1 MATIERRTSHGQN
14 VYYVK
19 VRRKGYPPQS
29 ATFHKLSDA
38 KRWAQMTEG
47 AIVEGRYFSPNDAK
61 RHTINDLLSRYRQ
74 DVFPQKRSS
83 TVYNQVYHLRWW
95 ETQLGHY
102 ALAEITP
109 ALIVEYRDKLA
120 RTRKNSTVRR
130 YLAVLSHAF
139 SLAVEW
145 QWANE
150 NPVNKVRKPKEP
162 RGRVRFL
169 TDDER
174 ERLLAACKVSRN
186 RYLYLIVVLAIST
199 GARRGELLSL
209 RWPDVDLKRC
219 TLTFHET
226 KNGERRAVPCT
237 GFALD
242 LLKQHAKGR
251 CPGTSLVF
259 PDAKGRKPLSMKD
272 AFANSVQRAG
282 IADFRFHDLR
292 HTFASYLA
300 MQGASL
306 LDIATVL
313 GHKTLQMVQRYAHLS
328 EAHTAGGSSTHERC
342 DLWCMTL

>member
-1 MATIERRTSHGQN
+1 MATIERRASHGQN

-47 AIVEGRYFSPNDAK
+47 AIVEGRYFSPSDTK
-61 RHTINDLLSRYRQ
+61 RHTINDLLSKYRQ

-83 TVYNQVYHLRWW
+83 TVYNQVYHLQWW
-95 ETQLGHY
+95 EAQLGHY
-102 ALAEITP
+102 ALSEITP

-139 SLAVEW
+139 TVAVEW
-145 QWANE
+145 QWVNE
-150 NPVNKVRKPKEP
+150 NPVSKVRKPKEP

-174 ERLLAACKVSRN
+174 ERLLAACKVSRS

-219 TLTFHET
+219 TLTFQET

-237 GFALD
+237 GHALD
-242 LLKQHAKGR
+242 LLKQHAEGR
-251 CPGTSLVF
+251 RLDISFVF
-259 PDAKGRKPLSMKD
+259 PDAMGKKPLSIKD
-272 AFANSVQRAG
+272 AFANSV
-282 IADFRFHDLR
+282 
-292 HTFASYLA
+292 
-300 MQGASL
+300 
-306 LDIATVL
+306 
-313 GHKTLQMVQRYAHLS
+313 
-328 EAHTAGGSSTHERC
+328 
-342 DLWCMTL
+342 

>member
-1 MATIERRTSHGQN
+1 MATIVRRTGKDGHTAYL
-14 VYYVK
+14 VR
-19 VRRKGYPPQS
+19 VRRQGAPPQT
-29 ATFHKLSDA
+29 ATFPRLSDA
-38 KRWAQMTEG
+38 KKWAQITEG
-47 AIVEGRYFSPNDAK
+47 AVLEGRHFPTFEAK
-61 RHTINDLLSRYRQ
+61 KHTVSDLLERYRN
-74 DVFPQKRSS
+74 DVLPQKRAS

-95 ETQLGHY
+95 EAQLGHY
-102 ALAEITP
+102 RLSDITP
-109 ALIVEYRDKLA
+109 ARIVEYRDKLA
-120 RTRKNSTVRR
+120 RTRENSTVRR

-139 SLAVEW
+139 TVAVEW
-145 QWANE
+145 QWVYE
-150 NPVNKVRKPKEP
+150 NPVSKVRKPKEP

-174 ERLLAACKVSRN
+174 ERLFAACKVSRN
-186 RYLYLIVVLAIST
+186 QYLYLIVVLAIST

-219 TLTFHET
+219 TLTFQET

-237 GFALD
+237 GHALD
-242 LLKQHAKGR
+242 LLKQHAEGKR
-251 CPGTSLVF
+251 LDISLVF
-259 PDAKGRKPLSMKD
+259 PNATGKKPLSIKD

-306 LDIATVL
+306 LDIATIL

-328 EAHTAGGSSTHERC
+328 EAHTRQVVARMNAQIFKE
-342 DLWCMTL
+342 

>member
-1 MATIERRTSHGQN
+1 MLEGRHFKTA
-14 VYYVK
+14 
-19 VRRKGYPPQS
+19 
-29 ATFHKLSDA
+29 DA
-38 KRWAQMTEG
+38 KHR
-47 AIVEGRYFSPNDAK
+47 
-61 RHTINDLLSRYRQ
+61 TISDLLARYRE

-83 TVYNQVYHLRWW
+83 TVYNQVYHLQWW
-95 ETQLGHY
+95 ETQLGQY
-102 ALAEITP
+102 ALCEITP
-109 ALIVEYRDKLA
+109 ALIVENRDKLA

-139 SLAVEW
+139 TVAVEW
-145 QWANE
+145 QWINE
-150 NPVNKVRKPKEP
+150 NPVSKVRKPKEP

-219 TLTFHET
+219 TLTFQET
-226 KNGERRAVPCT
+226 KNGERRTVPCT
-237 GFALD
+237 GYAFD
-242 LLKQHAKGR
+242 LLKQHAQGR
-251 CPGTSLVF
+251 CSGISLVF
-259 PDAKGRKPLSMKD
+259 PDATGRKPLSIKD
-272 AFANSVQRAG
+272 AFANSVQRSG
-282 IADFRFHDLR
+282 ISNFHFHDLR

-306 LDIATVL
+306 LEIATVL

-328 EAHTAGGSSTHERC
+328 EPHKACLVARMNAAIFGE
-342 DLWCMTL
+342 

>member
-1 MATIERRTSHGQN
+1 
-14 VYYVK
+14 
-19 VRRKGYPPQS
+19 
-29 ATFHKLSDA
+29 
-38 KRWAQMTEG
+38 MTEG
-47 AIVEGRYFSPNDAK
+47 AIVEGRYFPQNDAK
-61 RHTINDLLSRYRQ
+61 RHTISDLLSRYRQ

-83 TVYNQVYHLRWW
+83 TVYNQVYHLQWW
-95 ETQLGHY
+95 EAWIGHY
-102 ALAEITP
+102 ALSEITP

-145 QWANE
+145 QWVNE
-150 NPVNKVRKPKEP
+150 NPVSKVRKPKEP

-169 TDDER
+169 TEDER
-174 ERLLAACKVSRN
+174 ERLLAACKESRN
-186 RYLYLIVVLAIST
+186 RYMYLIVVLAIST

-219 TLTFHET
+219 MLTFQET

-237 GFALD
+237 GHALD
-242 LLKQHAKGR
+242 LLKQHAEGR
-251 CPGTSLVF
+251 RQDTSLVF
-259 PDAKGRKPLSMKD
+259 PDATGKKPLSMKD

-300 MQGASL
+300 MEGASL

-328 EAHTAGGSSTHERC
+328 EAHTAGVVAR
-342 DLWCMTL
+342 MTEAVFKN